1 MSAGSFID
9 SLYEADSGL
18 VFPTKVQPETE
29 LAQLNGTVNDAPA
42 GPATPGAPYLKVR
55 VGKRSPQ
62 LQMRYVII
70 KMTSAPAGQ
79 YADYIGVGASYKI
92 PVLNPTVFAGLAK
105 NQAATYLGASA
116 VIKRVVGE
124 VG

>member
-1 MSAGSFID
+1 MSAGAFIE
-9 SLYEADSGL
+9 SRYEADSGL
-18 VFPTKVQPETE
+18 CFPTKVQPETE
-29 LAQLNGTVNDAPA
+29 LAQLNGTVNDAPSTA
-42 GPATPGAPYLKVR
+42 LTPGAPYLRVR

-70 KMTSAPAGQ
+70 KLTSAPTGQ